1 NKTIQYK
8 FGISYVSLQNARE
21 NLKSEDS
28 EWDFNKIM
36 ASAMSAWNGYLGRIE
51 VAGGSAEHTAQF
63 YTHLYHS
70 LAHPNI
76 CNDVNGEYVGADN
89 KIYKVAKGN
98 YYTSFSNWDTYRTQ
112 IQLISMLAPKETGE
126 MVNSIIKF
134 AELSGGGFPRWV
146 LANTETGIMQGDP
159 TSILVSNASAFGVNN
174 FDKKAALKVMRRGA
188 EIPDTKSQDIL
199 TRPFLNQYL
208 QKGYMNASM
217 MLEYTSADFAIAQ
230 FALQSFD
237 NKALY
242 NTYLKRAQLW
252 KNLYN
257 PQTNWL
263 QSRNE
268 DGSWKKYD
276 EDWREASYK
285 NYFWMIPYNLKGLIG
300 LIGGKK
306 IAEDRLDD
314 FFKRID
320 ASYGQEW
327 FASGNEPDFEV
338 PWTYNW
344 TDAPYK
350 TQTIVR
356 RIIKEQYSNRDN
368 GLPGNDDLG
377 AMGAW
382 YVFANIGMFPMIPGV
397 AGFSINSPSFPVV
410 KIHLGSGKTLLIRG
424 GDEDKAYVNGLK
436 MNKKEFDG
444 TWIPWSSIRN
454 GGELLFQLSAGPN
467 KKWGTGT
474 EPPSFE

>member
-1 NKTIQYK
+1 
-8 FGISYVSLQNARE
+8 
-21 NLKSEDS
+21 
-28 EWDFNKIM
+28 
-36 ASAMSAWNGYLGRIE
+36 
-51 VAGGSAEHTAQF
+51 
-63 YTHLYHS
+63 
-70 LAHPNI
+70 
-76 CNDVNGEYVGADN
+76 
-89 KIYKVAKGN
+89 
-98 YYTSFSNWDTYRTQ
+98 
-112 IQLISMLAPKETGE
+112 
-126 MVNSIIKF
+126 
-134 AELSGGGFPRWV
+134 
-146 LANTETGIMQGDP
+146 
-159 TSILVSNASAFGVNN
+159 
-174 FDKKAALKVMRRGA
+174 
-188 EIPDTKSQDIL
+188 
-199 TRPFLNQYL
+199 
-208 QKGYMNASM
+208 
-217 MLEYTSADFAIAQ
+217 
-230 FALQSFD
+230 
-237 NKALY
+237 
-242 NTYLKRAQLW
+242 